1 MPVYDPDSYPDR
13 EGGGG
18 GGGGNNDY
26 YIPTGKHIA
35 RVTEHELGETSGGHG
50 QLVVTFEDRKGR
62 TRKAWLIYEGKA
74 GFQLKGL
81 LGACVHHG
89 PLDLD
94 SGVAVR
100 RAIYGKDVEL
110 VVVDE
115 EYQGKMNAKIKYVN
129 AVKGGSA
136 RTDREEP
143 PPPREE
149 PPPSVDDD
157 IPF

>member
-18 GGGGNNDY
+18 SNDD
-26 YIPTGKHIA
+26 YIPTGKHVAHVIA
-35 RVTEHELGETSGGHG
+35 HELGETSGGHG

-81 LGACVHHG
+81 LGACGHHG

-115 EYQGKMNAKIKYVN
+115 EYQGKMNTKIKYIN
-129 AVKGGSA
+129 AVKGGSS

>member
-1 MPVYDPDSYPDR
+1 M
-13 EGGGG
+13 
-18 GGGGNNDY
+18 
-26 YIPTGKHIA
+26 
-35 RVTEHELGETSGGHG
+35 
-50 QLVVTFEDRKGR
+50 
-62 TRKAWLIYEGKA
+62 
-74 GFQLKGL
+74 
-81 LGACVHHG
+81 
-89 PLDLD
+89 
-94 SGVAVR
+94 R